1 MLTVQLMD
9 LDKWF
14 QYRVMQNRMC
24 VSALRIDM
32 LMQAIEQTCKWRVN
46 TQAIKKQ
53 VAGEVAQD
61 EDSKSAGVTAGQNT
75 VLHNEPHK

>member
-32 LMQAIEQTCKWRVN
+32 LMQAIEQTCK
-46 TQAIKKQ
+46 
-53 VAGEVAQD
+53 
-61 EDSKSAGVTAGQNT
+61 
-75 VLHNEPHK
+75 